1 MGVHPPSHRPSPRGA
16 IDVDHFSAPQRLPAC
31 IPTRIIPAMALKIP
45 QDQMGQWGEKSNT
58 VDVIFHERLAEFE
71 GFLVEHREACYRVVI
86 IRVGVCGH
94 W

>member
-1 MGVHPPSHRPSPRGA
+1 
-16 IDVDHFSAPQRLPAC
+16 
-31 IPTRIIPAMALKIP
+31 MALKIP